1 MYLCTKNDA
10 YMEKD
15 YKFSL
20 TDEEI
25 MHVLLAVDAWSSGQR
40 KKAAKAHERK
50 DENADK
56 FEKRY
61 STASH
66 LIEKMLLEVTR
77 ENPTLDLHKMW
88 EEIMFDV

>member
-1 MYLCTKNDA
+1 
-10 YMEKD
+10 MEKD